1 MSVQDLTLE
10 PWAQIVMGGF
20 SEGSHLPASNVYT
33 TNCVC
38 IPKPYWGALDDIQW
52 IERRIETARWDL
64 VALGQNRIDL
74 AAKLGFAWVRD
85 WMIKEK
91 IRNIIRR
98 EPSIK
103 PNIRKNI
110 FDSFRAEHSW
120 HSNDLGINAF
130 DAPSKTYST
139 AHKTVIAA
147 TTLFEHTDSRIL
159 RIESLLP
166 PDKKALPGLWNF
178 VKYKFISKV
187 GPIGRVAAK
196 AFDECLDTLA
206 EAAFRFDCYQ
216 KDSEVEEALRFISS
230 CISSYR
236 QALFVLDMYDKKKH
250 DCKKPSALDFMG
262 EAEDE
267 LDNWPRALS
276 LRGFCKLGEEI
287 RLSSS
292 SAKNVQGLSLQDFLL
307 NKGSLK
313 ENKAIA
319 EANQKVY
326 NFCAVEQTLPQNTEH
341 LIGYGCHRFGYDKEW
356 KLLSVD
362 GKPPTDRELL
372 ASTLSTIDEAKIERD
387 IKLGFLIAE
396 SSHYA

>member
-20 SEGSHLPASNVYT
+20 SEGSHLPASNIYT
-33 TNCVC
+33 INSVC
-38 IPKPYWGALDDIQW
+38 IPKPYWGTLNDIQW

-64 VALGQNRIDL
+64 VAFGQDPKDL
-74 AAKLGFAWVRD
+74 IAMLSVAWVRD

-91 IRNIIRR
+91 IRNIIRDD
-98 EPSIK
+98 PTIK
-103 PNIRKNI
+103 LNIRKNT
-110 FDSFRAEHSW
+110 FDSFEDEHIW
-120 HSNDLGINAF
+120 HPGDLGINVF
-130 DAPSKTYST
+130 DAPSKTSSNAY
-139 AHKTVIAA
+139 KTVLAA
-147 TTLFEHTDSRIL
+147 TLFEHTDSKIL

-166 PDKKALPGLWNF
+166 PNKKAQLGLWNF

-196 AFDECLDTLA
+196 AFDECLDELA
-206 EAAFRFDCYQ
+206 EAALRFDCYQ

-230 CISSYR
+230 CISSHR
-236 QALFVLDMYDKKKH
+236 SALFVLNMYDKKKH

-276 LRGFCKLGEEI
+276 LRGFCKLGEEM

-356 KLLSVD
+356 KLVSVD
-362 GKPPTDRELL
+362 GKPPTDKELL
-372 ASTLSTIDEAKIERD
+372 ASTLSAIDEAKIEHD

-396 SSHYA
+396 NSHYA